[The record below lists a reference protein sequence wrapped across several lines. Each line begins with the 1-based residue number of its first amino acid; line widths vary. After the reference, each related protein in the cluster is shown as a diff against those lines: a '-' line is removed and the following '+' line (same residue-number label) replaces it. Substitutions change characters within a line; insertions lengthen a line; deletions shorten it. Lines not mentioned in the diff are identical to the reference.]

1 MSMLADNYEF
11 VVAVDTHRDT
21 HTAAVLVTGT
31 GAAIDIE
38 QVPADPGG
46 YNELITVA
54 DRHGATTQRVWV
66 IEGAGSYGAGLA
78 RHLLARGERI
88 VEVDRPTRPKRRN
101 GAKSDEI
108 DAVRSGR
115 EALTRRHPGEPR
127 NLNGDRAS
135 LAVLVT
141 ARSSAKDAAKTAKQ
155 QLHAIIIGAPEPLRD
170 RFRGLS
176 TTRMITTAAKLRTS
190 TAWSHETRIV
200 ADTIRQL
207 ARRART
213 LDNEAAN
220 HQHHI
225 DQIVKAWRPDLLNE
239 QGVGPIVAAII
250 LCAWSHPGRFRNE
263 AAFANLAGVAPIE
276 ASSGL
281 ITRHRLNRYGDR
293 QLNQALHT
301 IVLCRLRYDPET
313 RAYAAR
319 RAAEG
324 KKPAEIRRC
333 LKRYIARHIYRLLEN
348 PT

>member
-1 MSMLADNYEF
+1 MSMLADDYRF

-31 GAAIDIE
+31 GAAVDIE

-46 YNELITVA
+46 YDELITVA
-54 DRHGATTQRVWV
+54 DRYGVTPERVWV

-78 RHLLARGERI
+78 RHLLDRGERI
-88 VEVDRPTRPKRRN
+88 IEVDRPTRPKRRN

-115 EALTRRHPGEPR
+115 EALTRRYPGEPR
-127 NLNGDRAS
+127 SLNGDRAA
-135 LAVLVT
+135 LAVLLT
-141 ARSSAKDAAKTAKQ
+141 TRRSAKDAAKTAKQ
-155 QLHAIIIGAPEPLRD
+155 QLHALIISAPEILRD

-176 TTRMITTAAKLRTS
+176 TTRMITLAAKLRINP
-190 TAWSHETRIV
+190 AWDSETRIV
-200 ADTIRQL
+200 AGALRQL
-207 ARRART
+207 ARRARD
-213 LDNEAAN
+213 LDNEAVTHRN
-220 HQHHI
+220 HI
-225 DQIVKAWRPDLLNE
+225 ELIVKAWRPDLLD
-239 QGVGPIVAAII
+239 QKGVGPVVAATI
-250 LCAWSHPGRFRNE
+250 LCAWSHPGRFHNE

-281 ITRHRLNRYGDR
+281 VTRHRLNRYGDR

-301 IVLCRLRYDPET
+301 IVLCRLRYDPAT

-319 RAAEG
+319 RTAEG
-324 KKPAEIRRC
+324 KTPAEIRRC
-333 LKRYIARHIYRLLEN
+333 LKRYVSRQIYRLLEN